1 MTYIS
6 ISLSFFK
13 CFNFFNENQVFNFF
27 CTQEGEF
34 APPTAFPSDSVIAD
48 VMFTLKLLFP
58 GKMLSGEEDGLEDDA
73 ERTEVTTGSF
83 TGEMHLPRGT
93 LKRN

>member
-1 MTYIS
+1 M
-6 ISLSFFK
+6 
-13 CFNFFNENQVFNFF
+13 
-27 CTQEGEF
+27 
-34 APPTAFPSDSVIAD
+34 PPTVLPSGSVIVD

-83 TGEMHLPRGT
+83 TGEMHLPRGA
-93 LKRN
+93 L

>member
-1 MTYIS
+1 MYS
-6 ISLSFFK
+6 
-13 CFNFFNENQVFNFF
+13 V
-27 CTQEGEF
+27 EGEF
-34 APPTAFPSDSVIAD
+34 ATRTVFSSACLNAD

-83 TGEMHLPRGT
+83 TGEMHLSRGR
-93 LKRN
+93 LKSN